1 MTPTPSTPERD
12 MSKAVV
18 TCARCQGNGEI
29 VTDWV
34 RYMRGQEDENG
45 NEAVAECPDCGGE
58 GILEAFLSHGA
69 EAVEPAFLHK
79 LVENAFSWGK
89 QDCNYLNPKHID
101 AFVEATKKGMAPEQA
116 ARWVADRLP
125 EKAEAVEPEQKPL
138 IWSNNEART
147 EEGNLYEV
155 IQMSER
161 VCTTYLNGTAFP
173 RWKPTLDEAKAVAQ
187 SDYDTR
193 RASPVRSAQEAV
205 SDLDIQIAYE
215 AWIDRTIG
223 ARAPITA
230 FYAGY
235 RAALLPPG
243 GETATPDSGRTE

>member
-1 MTPTPSTPERD
+1 

-18 TCARCQGNGEI
+18 T
-29 VTDWV
+29 
-34 RYMRGQEDENG
+34 DEMVHR
-45 NEAVAECPDCGGE
+45 ASVATNVCFCDFHVPEYV
-58 GILEAFLSHGA
+58 IRRALEAALSHG
-69 EAVEPAFLHK
+69 
-79 LVENAFSWGK
+79 
-89 QDCNYLNPKHID
+89 
-101 AFVEATKKGMAPEQA
+101 
-116 ARWVADRLP
+116 
-125 EKAEAVEPEQKPL
+125 AEAVEPEQKPL

>member
-1 MTPTPSTPERD
+1 

-18 TCARCQGNGEI
+18 TDERVEAGAKAYYYACEKINEHDDVDGLTWE
-29 VTDWV
+29 VPWEDV
-34 RYMRGQEDENG
+34 RDHYPATY
-45 NEAVAECPDCGGE
+45 EACIAAAKVVLSA
-58 GILEAFLSHGA
+58 ALSHG
-69 EAVEPAFLHK
+69 
-79 LVENAFSWGK
+79 
-89 QDCNYLNPKHID
+89 
-101 AFVEATKKGMAPEQA
+101 
-116 ARWVADRLP
+116 
-125 EKAEAVEPEQKPL
+125 AEAVEPEQKPL